1 MGPEDENNTLTG
13 DTLRRAVKEYQ
24 FAANYG
30 AGENSLKRLAAKYVT
45 NPPTWAEL
53 EWADSGVATYNG
65 DIVSVD
71 PAEHSVSKEL
81 EKRIQRLQATAVE
94 DAKVIRKLKEQC
106 LQSAEERIEALKE
119 RDAAVEESKFVDDDR
134 RMLATLREQIQIHE
148 DENRQLLIENNALRA
163 KLREAGIE

>member
-45 NPPTWAEL
+45 NPPTWA
-53 EWADSGVATYNG
+53 DSGVATYNG

-94 DAKVIRKLKEQC
+94 DAKAIRKLKEQC

-163 KLREAGIE
+163 KLRESGIE